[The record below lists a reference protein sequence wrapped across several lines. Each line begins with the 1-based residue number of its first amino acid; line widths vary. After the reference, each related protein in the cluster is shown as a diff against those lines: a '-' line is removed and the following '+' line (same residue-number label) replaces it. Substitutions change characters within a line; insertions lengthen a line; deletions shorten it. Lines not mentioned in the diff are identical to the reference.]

1 MLPFSLIEMPRDS
14 MAFPLYPYSVGRHNQ
29 YHHVRPTGFP
39 VAQLFM
45 VRSGQGLFR
54 DMKSG
59 SETILEPG
67 MAYFFPSE
75 RGHEYFPL
83 SHERW
88 HMGFVGIGGSQA
100 LEILQTLNLLP
111 SEVRRLDPGAFESCW
126 GIIEDIWRMVNNQTA
141 DQHGNQLAQELSVQL
156 YRLLLFVKSA
166 SDGEQSIGR
175 PAGHEVRNEAMQKA
189 IQLINEHFTEPL
201 QVHNLAAAVGYSVQH
216 FQRLFQQEYGTSPHQ
231 YLQNLRLQR
240 AVQMITEDP
249 ELPVQDIAL
258 HLGME
263 TNYFIRV
270 FRKAYGC
277 TPGVMKE
284 RLSHKGH
291 RIHQEDK
298 PLHNRPL

>member
-1 MLPFSLIEMPRDS
+1 MLPFSLVEMPRDLA
-14 MAFPLYPYSVGRHNQ
+14 AFPLYPYSVGRHNQ

-54 DMKSG
+54 DMENG
-59 SETILEPG
+59 CETILEPG
-67 MAYFFPSE
+67 MAFFFPPE

-83 SHERW
+83 SHEQW
-88 HMGFVGIGGSQA
+88 HIGFVGIGGSHA
-100 LEILQTLNLLP
+100 IEILQTLNLLP
-111 SEVRRLDPGAFESCW
+111 SEARRLESFESCW
-126 GIIEDIWRMVNNQTA
+126 RIIEDIWKMVNHQASDRHGDQT
-141 DQHGNQLAQELSVQL
+141 AQELSVQL
-156 YRLLLFVKSA
+156 YRLLLLVKSA
-166 SDGEQSIGR
+166 SEGEQFTGR
-175 PAGHEVRNEAMQKA
+175 STGREVPNEAMQKA
-189 IQLINEHFTEPL
+189 VQLINEHFTEPL
-201 QVHNLAAAVGYSVQH
+201 LVHNLAAAVGYSVQH

-240 AVQMITEDP
+240 AIQMITEDP

-270 FRKAYGC
+270 FRKAFDC

-284 RLSHKGH
+284 RLIHQGH
-291 RIHQEDK
+291 RGHMPPQD
-298 PLHNRPL
+298 RQ